1 MKKYIY
7 QLERQQHDVDASIHD
22 LESSERASLIDGST
36 STDAVFL
43 PLLDRELKKIAL
55 FYESQ
60 ERELLDE
67 LAELEGQIKEQEE
80 AGLDGGYQYMD
91 HDDDDD
97 DDDSPSRSVPPRR
110 RRRKS
115 SAAANSSRFQT
126 GVFLLYSGRPWC
138 GC

>member
-1 MKKYIY
+1 LKRYIY

-55 FYESQ
+55 FYEFQ

-67 LAELEGQIKEQEE
+67 LAELEG
-80 AGLDGGYQYMD
+80 
-91 HDDDDD
+91 
-97 DDDSPSRSVPPRR
+97 
-110 RRRKS
+110 
-115 SAAANSSRFQT
+115 
-126 GVFLLYSGRPWC
+126 
-138 GC
+138 